1 MYIIIFVVWWLLP
14 KTPGYISSFLGS
26 LKEVYMKNKSRGV
39 QLITVFTVLVML
51 ICIIILVCQFAE
63 LHTLQKRLDT
73 LESQKDYL
81 NESLYNYDSMNDYY
95 SKNRTEYLEDYAR
108 KTLNWAQTDE
118 TWYTH

>member
-1 MYIIIFVVWWLLP
+1 
-14 KTPGYISSFLGS
+14 
-26 LKEVYMKNKSRGV
+26 MKNKSRGV